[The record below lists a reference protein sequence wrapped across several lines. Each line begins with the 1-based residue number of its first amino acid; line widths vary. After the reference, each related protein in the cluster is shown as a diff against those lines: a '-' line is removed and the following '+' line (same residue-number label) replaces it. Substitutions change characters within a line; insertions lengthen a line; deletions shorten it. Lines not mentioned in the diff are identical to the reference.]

1 MCWTRQE
8 ELLVRIASYVQDTK
22 TLSVVSRCTRYC
34 YEMLLPR
41 RCKKIDVYIVD
52 TPSLLLFVKRH
63 VDATYQCR
71 SLEVR
76 RPFIPLRRWSWRTNG
91 FKVIGKA
98 DVDNDPRSK
107 SSHEALEDILSH
119 LGSCCQRFVNFS
131 YTTPWNETFFIPDG
145 IWTALATSKHLEE
158 LDSTILLDRYPVRA

>member
-1 MCWTRQE
+1 MRKVSFSAKHRSHDLEVVSSSRRVPRRILAPALLVRHGPSLLKFVPLRSSMEDDSPVLCWTRQE

-34 YEMLLPR
+34 YEMRLPR

-76 RPFIPLRRWSWRTNG
+76 RPFH
-91 FKVIGKA
+91 
-98 DVDNDPRSK
+98 
-107 SSHEALEDILSH
+107 SSPTMVLED
-119 LGSCCQRFVNFS
+119 
-131 YTTPWNETFFIPDG
+131 
-145 IWTALATSKHLEE
+145 
-158 LDSTILLDRYPVRA
+158 